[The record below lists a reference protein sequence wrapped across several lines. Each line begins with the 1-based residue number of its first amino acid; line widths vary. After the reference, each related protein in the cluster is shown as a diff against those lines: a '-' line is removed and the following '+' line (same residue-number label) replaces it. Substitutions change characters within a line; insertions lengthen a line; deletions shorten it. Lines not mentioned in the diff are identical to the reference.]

1 MRLECLYWQD
11 LLCFPWSVLLP
22 RTLLSLV
29 PSGLAVDRLLPTP
42 DRILLIARS
51 RSPSATC
58 PLCSGSSTRVHSVYS
73 RQLADLPWQGRVV
86 ELQVRVRRFRCTSLA
101 CRRRIFAERLDIARP
116 KARRTLRLREI
127 QQQIGLAL
135 GGEPGSRLAGRLA
148 MPVSGDTLLRLVRA
162 SGIALSPSPRILG
175 VDDWAWRRGQRYG
188 TIICDLERR
197 RVIDLLPDRTGETL
211 ACWLRQHGK
220 DVAVVSRDRAGAY
233 AEGIRAGAP
242 QALQVADRWHLMV
255 NASEALRRVLDRHS
269 GALRRAARLCLPPVV
284 MSVSPLQTGKQ
295 QAATQRDRQRAQ
307 RREQRQAR
315 YEEVARLH
323 RAGTPIRRIARRLG
337 IARNAVRRW
346 LRAGEAPVYRRAP
359 GSSALDRHLEY
370 VEQRWVEG
378 CHNSTQLWR
387 ELRDQGFKG
396 GYDIVRR
403 WAIRRRGLDAAGR
416 DQQLPLP
423 SWRVPSSRHAARLL
437 TTPAEKL
444 TGADRQFVETL
455 SALAPEIRAATAA
468 INEFG
473 RILRERDV
481 AAFEAWLTAARTTAL
496 HGFVTGI
503 VGDLAAVRAAL
514 SQPWSNGPV
523 EGQINRLKLLKRQ
536 AYGRAKFDLLR
547 SRVLHAA

>member
-1 MRLECLYWQD
+1 L
-11 LLCFPWSVLLP
+11 
-22 RTLLSLV
+22 LV
-29 PSGLAVDRLLPTP
+29 PSGLTVDRLLPTP
-42 DRILLIARS
+42 DRILLLARS
-51 RSPSATC
+51 RGTSATC
-58 PLCSGSSTRVHSVYS
+58 PLCGGASTRAHSFYS
-73 RQLADLPWQGRVV
+73 RRLADLPWQGRVV
-86 ELQVRVRRFRCTSLA
+86 ELQVRVRRFRCTSLE
-101 CRRRIFAERLDIARP
+101 CRRRIFAERLDIAQP
-116 KARRTLRLREI
+116 KARRTVRLHEI

-135 GGEPGSRLAGRLA
+135 GGEPGSRLSGRLA

-162 SGIALSPSPRILG
+162 SSIAISPPPRILG

-211 ACWLRQHGK
+211 ASWLRQHGK
-220 DVAVVSRDRAGAY
+220 GVAVVSRDRAGAY
-233 AEGIRAGAP
+233 AEGIRSGAP

-269 GALRRAARLCLPPVV
+269 GALRRAARLCLPPAGI
-284 MSVSPLQTGKQ
+284 SPTATGKQ
-295 QAATQRDRQRAQ
+295 RPTTQRERQRAQ

-337 IARNAVRRW
+337 MARNAVRRW
-346 LRAGEAPVYRRAP
+346 LRAGEAPVYRRAL
-359 GSSALDRHLEY
+359 GASMLDRHLGY
-370 VEQRWVEG
+370 VERRWAEG
-378 CHNSTQLWR
+378 GHNSAQLWR
-387 ELRDQGFKG
+387 ELRDQGFSG

-403 WAIRRRGLDAAGR
+403 WAIRRRSLEVAGIDR
-416 DQQLPLP
+416 HSSLP
-423 SWRVPSSRHAARLL
+423 SWRVPSSRRAARLL
-437 TTPAEKL
+437 TTPAEAL
-444 TGADRQFVETL
+444 TGADRQFVDTL
-455 SALAPEIRAATAA
+455 TALAPEIRAAAAA

-473 RILRERDV
+473 RILRERDA

-496 HGFVTGI
+496 RGFVAGI

>member
-1 MRLECLYWQD
+1 MRG
-11 LLCFPWSVLLP
+11 
-22 RTLLSLV
+22 T
-29 PSGLAVDRLLPTP
+29 
-42 DRILLIARS
+42 
-51 RSPSATC
+51 SATC
-58 PLCSGSSTRVHSVYS
+58 PLCGGSSTRAHSFYS
-73 RQLADLPWQGRVV
+73 RRLADLPWQGRVV
-86 ELQVRVRRFRCTSLA
+86 ELQVRVRRFRCTSLG
-101 CRRRIFAERLDIARP
+101 CRRRIFAESLAIAGP

-127 QQQIGLAL
+127 QRQIGLAL

-148 MPVSGDTLLRLVRA
+148 MPVSGDTLLRLIRT
-162 SGIALSPSPRILG
+162 SGTAISPPPRILG

-197 RVIDLLPDRTGETL
+197 RVIDLLPDRTSETL
-211 ACWLRQHGK
+211 ASWLRQHGK

-242 QALQVADRWHLMV
+242 QAMQVADRWHLMV

-269 GALRRAARLCLPPVV
+269 GALRRAARLCLPPPGT
-284 MSVSPLQTGKQ
+284 SPLATGEQ
-295 QAATQRDRQRAQ
+295 RPVTQREGHRAQ

-323 RAGTPIRRIARRLG
+323 RAGMPIRRIARRFG

-359 GSSALDRHLEY
+359 GSSVLDRHLGY
-370 VEQRWVEG
+370 IEQRWAEG
-378 CHNSTQLWR
+378 CHNSAQLWR
-387 ELRDQGFKG
+387 ELRDQGFSG

-403 WAIRRRGLDAAGR
+403 WAIRRRGLEVASIDR
-416 DQQLPLP
+416 HSSLP
-423 SWRVPSSRHAARLL
+423 SWRVPSSRRAARLL
-437 TTPAEKL
+437 TTPAEDL
-444 TGADRQFVETL
+444 TGADRQFVDTL
-455 SALAPEIRAATAA
+455 TDLAPEIRAATAA
-468 INEFG
+468 TNEFY
-473 RILRERDV
+473 RILRERDA
-481 AAFEAWLTAARTTAL
+481 AAFEAWLTAERTTAL
-496 HGFVTGI
+496 RGFVTGI
-503 VGDLAAVRAAL
+503 TGDLAAVRAAL